1 MATTESQ
8 PVLDWSKVVKP
19 QLEPAGNFEKNAKV
33 MSEMAVRAVVIRA
46 LAEFGI
52 TPRTTE

>member
-1 MATTESQ
+1 MPITEPQ

-19 QLEPAGNFEKNAKV
+19 QLEQAGNFDKSTKV
-33 MSEMAVRAVVIRA
+33 MSEMAVRAVVIRV

>member
-1 MATTESQ
+1 MQSDTQ
-8 PVLDWSKVVKP
+8 KPVLDWSKIVKP
-19 QLEPAGNFEKNAKV
+19 QLEPAGNFESSAKV

-52 TPRTTE
+52 SPRTTE

>member
-1 MATTESQ
+1 MAQTDTK
-8 PVLDWSKVVKP
+8 PVLEWSKVVTL
-19 QLEPAGNFEKNAKV
+19 QLERASKFGHDAKV
-33 MSEMAVRAVVIRA
+33 MSEMAVRAVVLRA